1 MVMNN
6 FKNDF
11 LFTKALEISLSKI
24 INYKLVENQ
33 QSKASEYLSEYCDK
47 LLKKSCKGLSEA
59 EIDRKLSQSIKIF
72 NYIDDKDIFH
82 EIYQR
87 KLAKRLIFR
96 LTQSTDGEEGMINK
110 LKVNKSN
117 VLKIIFY

>member
-1 MVMNN
+1 MAVHEKYETIVINN
-6 FKNDF
+6 YKNDF
-11 LFTKALEISLSKI
+11 LFSEALDRALSKI
-24 INYKLVENQ
+24 INSIQENQ

-110 LKVNKSN
+110 LKVN
-117 VLKIIFY
+117 

>member
-1 MVMNN
+1 MAIHKKYETIVINN

-11 LFTKALEISLSKI
+11 LFSEALDRALSKI

-59 EIDRKLSQSIKIF
+59 EINRKLSQSIKIF

-82 EIYQR
+82 EIYQK

-96 LTQSTDGEEGMINK
+96 LTQSTDCEEGMINK
-110 LKVNKSN
+110 LKVN
-117 VLKIIFY
+117 